1 MSESDEMEQVV
12 EHVVE
17 HEEVE
22 EGEDLHS
29 RIRTMLQ
36 NEVEKVKEYRKKKES
51 DNDKIQKL
59 QDENCHLRVTL
70 EYHEKQLKSFDSLR
84 NKLTVHEEVASCLKK
99 IKDQEERIKSSRQL
113 IASYKERVQTLLE
126 CRNM

>member
-12 EHVVE
+12 EHEEV
-17 HEEVE
+17 EEVE

-70 EYHEKQLKSFDSLR
+70 ETYEKQLKTLDILR